1 MAKKRLIEMVCTGNR
16 GRSPVAELIA
26 NNYLAEIGATDRYKA
41 ISSGASVDVIGKGEF
56 PIKELKPLINVG
68 LERDLYNSEEIEEIE
83 KALEQENENVIRQ
96 YGTRIANQFGQEE
109 IESRTE
115 TLPLLGIKG
124 NVKTTSEQT
133 IARPDTAA
141 VLCVDKK
148 NYDLIKYI
156 YEGSGYNPIINV
168 LSRYA
173 TGNPDA
179 EVKNA
184 FGLGKEVYK
193 QRIEQLVR
201 EVPLAVD
208 KIVKA

>member
-141 VLCVDKK
+141 VLSVDKK
-148 NYDLIKYI
+148 NYDLIKNI
-156 YEGSGYNPIINV
+156 YEDSYNSSISVDFYVISCFYSLNCFFGSNNAGYFKFSTNY
-168 LSRYA
+168 SSMR
-173 TGNPDA
+173 
-179 EVKNA
+179 
-184 FGLGKEVYK
+184 
-193 QRIEQLVR
+193 
-201 EVPLAVD
+201 
-208 KIVKA
+208 